1 MPYEKAFEVF
11 VESEEPVFETGTI
24 VTVYWSP
31 QSIFP
36 LADPQ
41 TYTVDITMR
50 EFDTNTGEWNTL
62 ATLASDLTNNGEA
75 KVTVPELPT
84 VETVEDS
91 INQVVIEV
99 SVSSASVT
107 DSKRGHLSNV
117 LSKIGQFGLRILRQA
132 PMRIIK
138 RPVGQAAQRLAC
150 EAWALTQSESTGT
163 QITNPPPE
171 TDTGTQINNR
181 LLPCPCTVDRARAPN
196 SGFREERLSSVIK
209 VIGRVQKFLDTAI
222 IDDAFRNYFH
232 PGAASCYRQRV
243 TNP

>member
-31 QSIFP
+31 QTIFP
-36 LADPQ
+36 IADPQ
-41 TYTVDITMR
+41 TYRVDITIR

-62 ATLASDLTNNGEA
+62 ATLESDLPNNGEA
-75 KVTVPELPT
+75 KVTIPELPT
-84 VETVEDS
+84 VETLEDS
-91 INQVVIEV
+91 IKPVVIEV
-99 SVSSASVT
+99 GVSSTSMT
-107 DSKRGHLSNV
+107 DTKRGLLSNV

-138 RPVGQAAQRLAC
+138 RLIRQSAQRLVC
-150 EAWALTQSESTGT
+150 EAWALTQSDN
-163 QITNPPPE
+163 I
-171 TDTGTQINNR
+171 GTQINNR
-181 LLPCPCTVDRARAPN
+181 LPPCPCTADRARAPN
-196 SGFREERLSSVIK
+196 SGFREERLSSVVK
-209 VIGRVQKFLDTAI
+209 VIGRVQEFFDTTI

-232 PGAASCYRQRV
+232 RGTASCYRQRV